1 MTMDEQLVD
10 KARVL
15 SREVVEKEFPEE
27 AEYFDFLFDLT
38 MEGLEK
44 KKNGEE
50 AEAVRGLRALYPELV
65 YTVIVATLA
74 VQVLADFTHRTL
86 ITEEL
91 IKEKIAA
98 LLESE
103 DERKRVHVVIKYF
116 LPRIQEE

>member
-1 MTMDEQLVD
+1 MDEQLVD

-44 KKNGEE
+44 KKKGGE

-74 VQVLADFTHRTL
+74 VQVLTDFTHRTL

-91 IKEKIAA
+91 IKKKITA

-103 DERKRVHVVIKYF
+103 DERKRVYVVIKYF
-116 LPRIQEE
+116 LPRNQEE